1 MVVTNLDALL
11 VKSLKFVMKKERTHY
26 GRLITL
32 PLSFTLVPLWV
43 SKSVGGA
50 TKGGVH
56 ISSLKPRDGTKVNDH
71 GKCPLVRIIVT
82 EIAHTSLKRAKSTN
96 FGHQSGKIW
105 Y

>member
-1 MVVTNLDALL
+1 
-11 VKSLKFVMKKERTHY
+11 MKKERTHY

-32 PLSFTLVPLWV
+32 PLSFTLVPLWIWGV
-43 SKSVGGA
+43 QIFPSVGGA

-96 FGHQSGKIW
+96 SGHQSGKIW